1 MLKLKTMK
9 RIIYMFLVLPL
20 ILFSCETIPR
30 AQFSTDTIK
39 PEVGQDVYFENES
52 QNAVEYNWD
61 FGDGYVSNERDP
73 VHTYTGTGAFDVVLT
88 AISKKGLEDKSTITI
103 QVMIPTLL
111 EIEVLEY
118 WDEYFVPDASV
129 RLYPTLIDWEEETNM
144 ETEGYTDADGVVVFS
159 HLGPRVYYVDVWEQ
173 YHSNYD
179 LKLEKVEFIRTDE
192 IMPHKINKFT
202 AWVDYTGEVTKGT
215 TKDQKSLVIKKFE
228 RKAVDK
234 SHISVTTDDWQTLY
248 NRSIRVK

>member
-1 MLKLKTMK
+1 
-9 RIIYMFLVLPL
+9 MFLFLPL
-20 ILFSCETIPR
+20 IIYSCETIPK
-30 AQFSTDTIK
+30 AQFSADTIE

-52 QNAVEYNWD
+52 QNAVEFNWD
-61 FGDGYVSNERDP
+61 FGDGYVSNDRNP

-88 AISKKGLEDKSTITI
+88 AISKNGLEDKATISI

-118 WDEYFVPDASV
+118 YDEYFVPDASV

-159 HLGPRVYYVDVWEQ
+159 HLGPWVYYVDVWEKE
-173 YHSNYD
+173 HSNYD

-192 IMPHKINKFT
+192 IMPHRINRFT
-202 AWVDYTGEVTKGT
+202 AWVDYTGTTAKGT
-215 TKDQKSLVIKKFE
+215 TKIQKSMVIKRFE
-228 RKAVDK
+228 RKPDDK
-234 SHISVTTDDWQTLY
+234 NQPSLTTDDWQTLY